1 MKLNSYFFFFLLF
14 ALPPSSF
21 CQISDDFS
29 DGDFIQNPSWQGD
42 AANFIVNTAGELQLN
57 AAVAGT
63 SMLAVQG
70 NIPDS
75 AIWNLRF
82 RLGFA
87 PSNQNLLRIYL
98 LADQSDLPSANGY
111 FLEIGET
118 GSQDAIRFFRQ
129 DAGAKTLLAV
139 GQPALVAVNPD
150 IRLKIKRTK
159 TGVWQVEAAA
169 GNNALQLQFSIA
181 DASFGGGANR
191 FFGFQCVYTASNVA
205 KFFFDDISI
214 LPDVP
219 DTQPPVLLAA
229 NAEDSTTVKVVF
241 DEELDSLSAVF
252 PANYSISNGAGQLNS
267 VALLAD
273 QRTVLLGLS
282 SPLATGVY
290 TLQTSG
296 LKDVLGNESAIQ
308 TADFQFVKIDA
319 AAEFD
324 ILINEIMADPTPSAG
339 LPEVEWLE
347 LFNRS
352 SKTID
357 LATLHIQDASGAPVQ
372 LPTFKF
378 LPGAYLVLTAIL
390 NVADLQAA
398 TTGTVIGTPIGTTA
412 LNNDGDVLTLS
423 NSSGQVIDRVAY
435 SADWHTDADK
445 ADGGWSL
452 ERANPNLPC
461 LGSENWRSCP
471 LFPGGTPGAQ
481 NASFQDVSDE
491 EAPRLLS
498 VFPESATSLLLV
510 FSEGL
515 DKNAAQNVA
524 AYQLAPSRNVA
535 SAEQLPD
542 DRAKVRLTLADP
554 LQAAI
559 VYALTVESSV
569 TDCSGNAL
577 ETGDTLLLGLPEKPE
592 PQDIILNEIMFDPAP
607 NNARYVEFF
616 NRSQKIFNWSE
627 FFFAKIVNDTVRS
640 IAQIVQNRLF
650 LPEHYD
656 VFTEFPNNIRN
667 TFANIQPE
675 NVLQNNLSS
684 LDNEEGNI
692 TLIWAKNGETVRV
705 DSFDYSTDFH
715 NALLSKGEREGVALE
730 RIDANAPTNAA
741 ANWTSAS
748 PAKTGAPGTPTLPNS
763 QLLVPSPPGSD
774 FITLSA
780 QRLSP
785 DDDGYEDFLDIR
797 YSLPQTGFF
806 ATATIFDS
814 EGIPVKHLAR
824 QELIGTE
831 GSLRWDGDLDDGSRA
846 KPGIY
851 VLFLELFVPNGGTE
865 RVKKAVAVV
874 GRF

>member
-1 MKLNSYFFFFLLF
+1 MKTRFFIFAFLHFTFLHF
-14 ALPPSSF
+14 SF
-21 CQISDDFS
+21 SQISDDFS
-29 DGDFIQNPSWQGD
+29 DNDFTQNPAWQGD
-42 AANFIVNTAGELQLN
+42 IGNFIVNAAGELQLN
-57 AAVAGT
+57 APTAGT
-63 SMLAVQG
+63 SSLAVQG

-75 AIWNLRF
+75 AIWELRF
-82 RLGFA
+82 RLEFS

-98 LADQSDLPSANGY
+98 LADQLDLFAANGY

-118 GSQDAIRFFRQ
+118 GSQDALRFFRQ
-129 DAGAKTLLAV
+129 EAGAKTLFAT

-159 TGVWQVEAAA
+159 TGVWTVEAAA
-169 GNNALQLQFSIA
+169 GGGNFEPQFSA
-181 DASFGGGANR
+181 TDAAFGGGANR
-191 FFGFQCVYTASNVA
+191 FFGFQCVYTSSNVA

-219 DTQPPVLLAA
+219 DTQPPVLLSA

-241 DEELDSLSAVF
+241 DEQLDSLSAVNA
-252 PANYSISNGAGQLNS
+252 ANYNISNGVGQPIS
-267 VALLAD
+267 ATLLAD
-273 QRTVLLGLS
+273 RRSALLSLPTPLS
-282 SPLATGVY
+282 SGNYV
-290 TLQTSG
+290 LQTSG
-296 LKDVLGNESAIQ
+296 VKDVSGNESATQ
-308 TADFQFVKIDA
+308 TVDFQFLKIEA

-352 SKTID
+352 GKTID
-357 LATLHIQDASGAPVQ
+357 LATLRIQDATGAPVQ
-372 LPTFKF
+372 LPAFNF
-378 LPGAYLVLTAIL
+378 LPETYFVLTATA
-390 NVADLQAA
+390 NVSSLQSA
-398 TTGTVIGTPIGTTA
+398 TMGTVVGAPIGTAA

-423 NSSGQVIDRVAY
+423 NSAGQVIDRVAY
-435 SADWHTDADK
+435 SVDWHTNPDK
-445 ADGGWSL
+445 AEGGWSL
-452 ERANPNLPC
+452 ERINPSLPC
-461 LGSENWRSCP
+461 LGSENWHSCP
-471 LFPGGTPGAQ
+471 TLPGGTPSAQ
-481 NASFQDVSDE
+481 NASFQDVSDD

-515 DKNAAQNVA
+515 DKNAAQSPA
-524 AYQLAPSRNVA
+524 AYRLAPPRNIA
-535 SAEQLPD
+535 SVEQLPD
-542 DRAKVRLTLADP
+542 DRAQVRLTLAEP
-554 LQAAI
+554 LQAAT
-559 VYALTVESSV
+559 VYALTVESLV

-592 PQDIILNEIMFDPAP
+592 FQDVVVNEIMFNPAAG
-607 NNARYVEFF
+607 NARYVEFF
-616 NRSQKIFNWSE
+616 NRSDKIFNWSE
-627 FFFAKIVNDTVRS
+627 FFIANFSDGADVEKIL
-640 IAQIVQNRLF
+640 ANRLF
-650 LPEHYD
+650 LPGQYD

-667 TFANIQPE
+667 TFANIRSE
-675 NVLQNNLSS
+675 NVLESNLPSF
-684 LDNEEGNI
+684 DDEEGNV
-692 TLIWAKNGETVRV
+692 TLFWSKNGETIVA
-705 DSFDYSTDFH
+705 DSFDYSADFH

-730 RIDANAPTNAA
+730 RIDPNAPTNAA

-763 QLLVPSPPGSD
+763 QLLVSSQNGSD

-806 ATATIFDS
+806 ATVTIFDS
-814 EGIPVKHLAR
+814 EGIPVKYLAR
-824 QELIGTE
+824 QELIGTQ

-851 VLFLELFVPNGGTE
+851 ILFLELFAPSGDTE